1 MARVAGPLPQACLVV
16 LRPLVEEK
24 VKEQLEAA
32 KPEPVIEEV
41 VSGGAGPPRAS
52 RGPSPRP
59 ALRSPLALHFVP
71 FPPPSFLSLPFSCL
85 CPPPSCVPWDWVPPA
100 LTCICPLHRTWPTLH
115 PGSLTGECRPWR
127 TSADGAGALGAGLGP
142 RAGPFHPR
150 GRETVGPDLWLPG
163 QLLSE
168 GRAEE
173 GVRGER
179 AGSVGDDTR
188 RWAAGSGRHVKESL
202 PSGRGPAPPQGAPC
216 AWAPRSP
223 LGSCSAEER
232 RREGGRGLPPQVCRP
247 SACPPVAPVP
257 SSVKWRSPLPGA
269 PATGLGEGREGLVA
283 WGLLSLE
290 PEARRPGPCHP
301 HVCIR
306 CSTSRRWC
314 GW

>member
-1 MARVAGPLPQACLVV
+1 MQTERVFLV
-16 LRPLVEEK
+16 P
-24 VKEQLEAA
+24 
-32 KPEPVIEEV
+32 
-41 VSGGAGPPRAS
+41 
-52 RGPSPRP
+52 
-59 ALRSPLALHFVP
+59 
-71 FPPPSFLSLPFSCL
+71 
-85 CPPPSCVPWDWVPPA
+85 
-100 LTCICPLHRTWPTLH
+100 
-115 PGSLTGECRPWR
+115 
-127 TSADGAGALGAGLGP
+127 GLGLGLGLSTP
-142 RAGPFHPR
+142 AV
-150 GRETVGPDLWLPG
+150 GRRSAQTCGSTG

-216 AWAPRSP
+216 AWARRSP

-232 RREGGRGLPPQVCRP
+232 RREGARGLPPQVCRP

-301 HVCIR
+301 HVCVR